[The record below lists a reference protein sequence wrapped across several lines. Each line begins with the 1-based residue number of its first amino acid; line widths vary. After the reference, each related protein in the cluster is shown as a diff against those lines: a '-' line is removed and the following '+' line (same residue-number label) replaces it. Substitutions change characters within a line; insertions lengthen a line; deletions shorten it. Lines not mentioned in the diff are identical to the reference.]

1 MALELTLKR
10 NKKPVYPTKTT
21 INLAEDDQRGNNK
34 RSVALFV
41 VALIIIAL
49 FAKFAVIDVMG
60 AANASLAKVATAQS
74 QLSALE
80 EANANYPELQERYA
94 AFAVNSLSDE
104 ERALADRGAILE
116 LLQGTVANMAELQSV
131 SVTGNTLMLQFANTS
146 LEDVSRVVASLE
158 NSDLVA
164 NVSMSTAKTD
174 RNDEVVSTIT
184 VTLKGEGQDVSEA
197 LAAMDEAVAAAGSST
212 GSGA

>member
-10 NKKPVYPTKTT
+10 SKKPVYPTKTT
-21 INLAEDDQRGNNK
+21 INLAEDDQRGNNT
-34 RSVALFV
+34 RSLVLFV
-41 VALIIIAL
+41 VALIAIAL

-60 AANASLAKVATAQS
+60 AANASLAKVTTAQS

-80 EANANYPELQERYA
+80 EANADYPELQERYA
-94 AFAVNSLSDE
+94 AFALNSLSDE

-158 NSDLVA
+158 SSDLVA

>member
-10 NKKPVYPTKTT
+10 SKKPVYPTKTT
-21 INLAEDDQRGNNK
+21 INLAEDDQRGNNT
-34 RSVALFV
+34 RSLVLFV
-41 VALIIIAL
+41 VALVAIAL

-60 AANASLAKVATAQS
+60 AANASLAKVTTAQS

-80 EANANYPELQERYA
+80 EANADYPELQERYA

-158 NSDLVA
+158 SSDLVA

-197 LAAMDEAVAAAGSST
+197 LAAMDEAVAAAGSNT

>member
-10 NKKPVYPTKTT
+10 SKKPVYPTKTT
-21 INLAEDDQRGNNK
+21 INLAEDDQRGNNT
-34 RSVALFV
+34 RSLVLFV
-41 VALIIIAL
+41 VALIAIAL

-80 EANANYPELQERYA
+80 EANADYPELQERYA

-158 NSDLVA
+158 SSDLVA

-212 GSGA
+212 GLGA

>member
-10 NKKPVYPTKTT
+10 SKKPVYPTKPT
-21 INLAEDDQRGNNK
+21 INLAEDDQRGNNT
-34 RSVALFV
+34 RSLVLFV
-41 VALIIIAL
+41 VALIAIAL

-60 AANASLAKVATAQS
+60 AANASLAKVTTAQS

-80 EANANYPELQERYA
+80 EANADYPELQERYA
-94 AFAVNSLSDE
+94 AFALNSLSDE

-158 NSDLVA
+158 SSDLVA

>member
-10 NKKPVYPTKTT
+10 SKKPVYPTKTT
-21 INLAEDDQRGNNK
+21 INLAEDDQRGNNT
-34 RSVALFV
+34 RSFVLFV
-41 VALIIIAL
+41 VALVAIAL

-60 AANASLAKVATAQS
+60 AANASLAKVTTAQS

-80 EANANYPELQERYA
+80 EANADYPELQERYA

-158 NSDLVA
+158 SSDLVA